1 MSCAGVARPP
11 ATAAGRSGPAEQL
24 IRCAARMDTRPF
36 RLLVFDWDGTLMDS
50 IGTIVDC
57 TLAAFAALDDVSAGD
72 PPAPEQIRECVGLG
86 LVETMQRH
94 FPDWDDV
101 LSARLVDNY
110 RRLWRADYKDR
121 VALFPGSFAVVEGL
135 HAAGYLLGVATA
147 KGRAGLERELDATGL
162 RPFFHATR
170 TVDEAPSK
178 PAPGMLLGLFAELG
192 VRATEAVMIG
202 DTSFDLEMAGNA
214 GCAGVGV
221 LSGGQRLEHLAPH
234 RPLAVLP
241 SVRELP
247 AWLGRFGPLGRLAD
261 PVRPNEPALQP

>member
-1 MSCAGVARPP
+1 
-11 ATAAGRSGPAEQL
+11 
-24 IRCAARMDTRPF
+24 MDTRNF

-57 TLAAFAALDDVSAGD
+57 TMAAFAALDDVPAGD
-72 PPAPEQIRECVGLG
+72 RLKPEQVRECIGLG
-86 LVETMQRH
+86 LAETMQRH
-94 FPDWDDV
+94 FPSWDEV

-121 VALFPGSFAVVEGL
+121 VALFPGSFAVVEEL

-162 RPFFHATR
+162 RRYFHATR

-178 PAPGMLLGLFAELG
+178 PAPGMLFGLFEELG
-192 VRATEAVMIG
+192 VAAAEALMIG
-202 DTSFDLEMAGNA
+202 DTSFDLEMATNA
-214 GCAGVGV
+214 GCRGIGV
-221 LSGGQRLEHLAPH
+221 LSGGQRLEHLMPH
-234 RPLAVLP
+234 RPVAVLA

-247 AWLGRFGPLGRLAD
+247 DWLAE
-261 PVRPNEPALQP
+261 PVRPLQPARQR

>member
-1 MSCAGVARPP
+1 
-11 ATAAGRSGPAEQL
+11 
-24 IRCAARMDTRPF
+24 MDTRPF

-57 TLAAFAALDDVSAGD
+57 TLAAFAGIEEVER
-72 PPAPEQIRECVGLG
+72 PAPEQIRECIGLG

-94 FPDWDDV
+94 FPGWDEA
-101 LSARLVDNY
+101 LSDRLVDNY

-121 VALFPGSFAVVEGL
+121 VTLFPESFAIVEEL
-135 HAAGYLLGVATA
+135 HRDGYLLGVATA

-178 PAPGMLLGLFAELG
+178 PAPGMLLGIFDELG
-192 VRATEAVMIG
+192 VRAADAVMIG
-202 DTSFDLEMAGNA
+202 DTSFDLEMAGSA
-214 GCAGVGV
+214 GCAGIGV

-241 SVRELP
+241 GVRELP
-247 AWLGRFGPLGRLAD
+247 AWLRGRDDAAAAVVAAEAAR
-261 PVRPNEPALQP
+261 E

>member
-1 MSCAGVARPP
+1 
-11 ATAAGRSGPAEQL
+11 
-24 IRCAARMDTRPF
+24 MDTRSF

-57 TLAAFAALDDVSAGD
+57 TMAAFAALDDVPAGD
-72 PPAPEQIRECVGLG
+72 RLTPEQVRECIGLG
-86 LVETMQRH
+86 LAETMQRH
-94 FPDWDDV
+94 FPNWDEG

-110 RRLWRADYKDR
+110 RRLWRAEYKDR
-121 VALFPGSFAVVEGL
+121 VALFPGSFAVVAEL

-178 PAPGMLLGLFAELG
+178 PAPGMLFGLFEELG
-192 VRATEAVMIG
+192 VAAAEALMIG

-214 GCAGVGV
+214 GCRGIGV

-234 RPLAVLP
+234 RPVAVLA

-247 AWLGRFGPLGRLAD
+247 DWLAE
-261 PVRPNEPALQP
+261 PVRPLQPALQH

>member
-1 MSCAGVARPP
+1 
-11 ATAAGRSGPAEQL
+11 
-24 IRCAARMDTRPF
+24 MDTRPF

-57 TLAAFAALDDVSAGD
+57 TLAAFEGIEEVER
-72 PPAPEQIRECVGLG
+72 PAPEQVRECIGLG

-94 FPDWDDV
+94 FPGWDEA
-101 LSARLVDNY
+101 LSDRLVDNY
-110 RRLWRADYKDR
+110 RRLWRSDYKDR
-121 VALFPGSFAVVEGL
+121 VTLFAESFTVIEEL

-178 PAPGMLLGLFAELG
+178 PAPGMLLGLFDELG
-192 VRATEAVMIG
+192 VRASEAVMIG

-214 GCAGVGV
+214 GCAGIGV

-241 SVRELP
+241 GVRELP
-247 AWLGRFGPLGRLAD
+247 AWLRGRNAAAAAVVAAEAAR
-261 PVRPNEPALQP
+261 E

>member
-1 MSCAGVARPP
+1 M
-11 ATAAGRSGPAEQL
+11 
-24 IRCAARMDTRPF
+24 AARNF

-57 TLAAFAALDDVSAGD
+57 TLAAFEGIEAVER
-72 PPAPEQIRECVGLG
+72 PAPEEIRECIGLG

-94 FPDWDDV
+94 FPDWDEA
-101 LSARLVDNY
+101 LSSRLVDNY
-110 RRLWRADYKDR
+110 RRLWRSDYKDR
-121 VALFPGSFAVVEGL
+121 VALFPGSFEIVAEL

-162 RPFFHATR
+162 RPYFHATR

-178 PAPGMLLGLFAELG
+178 PAPGMLLGLFDELG
-192 VRATEAVMIG
+192 VAAAEALMIG

-214 GCAGVGV
+214 GCPGIGV

-234 RPLAVLP
+234 RPLAVLG
-241 SVRELP
+241 SVRDLP
-247 AWLGRFGPLGRLAD
+247 AWLDRAAG
-261 PVRPNEPALQP
+261 

>member
-1 MSCAGVARPP
+1 
-11 ATAAGRSGPAEQL
+11 
-24 IRCAARMDTRPF
+24 MDTRNF

-57 TLAAFAALDDVSAGD
+57 TMAAFEALEDVAVGD
-72 PPAPEQIRECVGLG
+72 RPEPGQIRECIGLG

-94 FPDWDDV
+94 FPNWDDD
-101 LSARLVDNY
+101 LSGRLIDNY
-110 RRLWRADYKDR
+110 RRLWRAEYKDR
-121 VALFPGSFAVVEGL
+121 VALFPGSFAVVQEL

-178 PAPGMLLGLFAELG
+178 PAPGMLLGLFDELG
-192 VRATEAVMIG
+192 VAAADAVMIG

-214 GCAGVGV
+214 GCRGIGV

-234 RPLAVLP
+234 RPVAVLP

-247 AWLGRFGPLGRLAD
+247 AWLGESRR
-261 PVRPNEPALQP
+261 

>member
-1 MSCAGVARPP
+1 MDAR
-11 ATAAGRSGPAEQL
+11 S
-24 IRCAARMDTRPF
+24 F

-57 TLAAFAALDDVSAGD
+57 TLAAFDGLEEVER
-72 PPAPEQIRECVGLG
+72 PAPAQIRECIGLG

-94 FPDWDDV
+94 FPDWDEA
-101 LSARLVDNY
+101 LSARLIDNY
-110 RRLWRADYKDR
+110 RRLWRSEYKDK
-121 VALFPGSFAVVEGL
+121 VALFPGSFAIVEEL

-178 PAPGMLLGLFAELG
+178 PAPGMLFGLFDELG
-192 VRATEAVMIG
+192 VGAGEAVMIG

-214 GCAGVGV
+214 GCAGIGV

-234 RPLAVLP
+234 RPLAILP
-241 SVRELP
+241 SVRDLP
-247 AWLGRFGPLGRLAD
+247 AWLERAAG
-261 PVRPNEPALQP
+261 

>member
-1 MSCAGVARPP
+1 MDAR
-11 ATAAGRSGPAEQL
+11 S
-24 IRCAARMDTRPF
+24 F

-57 TLAAFAALDDVSAGD
+57 TLAAFDGLEEVER
-72 PPAPEQIRECVGLG
+72 PAPAQIRECIGLG

-94 FPDWDDV
+94 FPDWDEA

-110 RRLWRADYKDR
+110 RRLWRSEYKDR
-121 VALFPGSFAVVEGL
+121 VALFPGSFAIVEEL

-178 PAPGMLLGLFAELG
+178 PAPGMLFGLFDELG
-192 VRATEAVMIG
+192 VGAGEAVMIG

-214 GCAGVGV
+214 GCAGIGV

-234 RPLAVLP
+234 RPLAILP
-241 SVRELP
+241 SVRDLP
-247 AWLGRFGPLGRLAD
+247 AWLERAAG
-261 PVRPNEPALQP
+261 

>member
-1 MSCAGVARPP
+1 MDAR
-11 ATAAGRSGPAEQL
+11 S
-24 IRCAARMDTRPF
+24 F

-57 TLAAFAALDDVSAGD
+57 TLAAFDGLEEVER
-72 PPAPEQIRECVGLG
+72 PAPAQIRECIGLG

-94 FPDWDDV
+94 FPDWDEA
-101 LSARLVDNY
+101 LSARLVENY
-110 RRLWRADYKDR
+110 RRLWRSEYKDR
-121 VALFPGSFAVVEGL
+121 VALFPGSFAIVEEL

-178 PAPGMLLGLFAELG
+178 PAPGMLFGLFDELG
-192 VRATEAVMIG
+192 VGAGEAVMIG

-214 GCAGVGV
+214 GCAGIGV

-234 RPLAVLP
+234 RPLAILP
-241 SVRELP
+241 SVRDLP
-247 AWLGRFGPLGRLAD
+247 AWLERAAG
-261 PVRPNEPALQP
+261 

>member
-1 MSCAGVARPP
+1 MDAR
-11 ATAAGRSGPAEQL
+11 AY
-24 IRCAARMDTRPF
+24 

-57 TLAAFAALDDVSAGD
+57 TMAAFDGLEEVER
-72 PPAPEQIRECVGLG
+72 PAPAQIRECIGLG

-94 FPDWDDV
+94 FPDWDEA
-101 LSARLVDNY
+101 LSARLIDNY
-110 RRLWRADYKDR
+110 RRLWRSEYKDR
-121 VALFPGSFAVVEGL
+121 VALFPGSFAIVEEL

-178 PAPGMLLGLFAELG
+178 PAPGMLFGLFDELG
-192 VRATEAVMIG
+192 VGAAEAVMIG

-214 GCAGVGV
+214 GCAGIGV

-234 RPLAVLP
+234 RPLAILP
-241 SVRELP
+241 SVRDLP
-247 AWLGRFGPLGRLAD
+247 AWLERAAG
-261 PVRPNEPALQP
+261 

>member
-1 MSCAGVARPP
+1 
-11 ATAAGRSGPAEQL
+11 
-24 IRCAARMDTRPF
+24 MDTRSF

-57 TLAAFAALDDVSAGD
+57 TMAAFAALDDVPVGD
-72 PPAPEQIRECVGLG
+72 RLTPEQVRECVGLG
-86 LVETMQRH
+86 LAETMQRH
-94 FPDWDDV
+94 FPNWDEV

-110 RRLWRADYKDR
+110 RRLWRAEFKDR
-121 VALFPGSFAVVEGL
+121 VALFPGSFEVVAEL

-147 KGRAGLERELDATGL
+147 KGRAGLERELDATRL

-178 PAPGMLLGLFAELG
+178 PAPGMLFGIFEELG
-192 VRATEAVMIG
+192 VVATEALMIG

-214 GCAGVGV
+214 GCSGLGV
-221 LSGGQRLEHLAPH
+221 LSGGQRLEHLSPH
-234 RPLAVLP
+234 RPVAVLE

-247 AWLGRFGPLGRLAD
+247 DWLGE
-261 PVRPNEPALQP
+261 PVRPFQPALQR

>member
-1 MSCAGVARPP
+1 
-11 ATAAGRSGPAEQL
+11 
-24 IRCAARMDTRPF
+24 MDTRPF

-57 TLAAFAALDDVSAGD
+57 TLAAFEGIEEVER
-72 PPAPEQIRECVGLG
+72 PAPEAIRESIGLG

-94 FPDWDDV
+94 FPGWDEA
-101 LSARLVDNY
+101 LSDRLVDNY

-121 VALFPGSFAVVEGL
+121 VALFPQSFEIVQEL

-178 PAPGMLLGLFAELG
+178 PAPGMLLGLFDELG
-192 VRATEAVMIG
+192 VRAAEAAMIG
-202 DTSFDLEMAGNA
+202 DTSFDLEMAVNA
-214 GCAGVGV
+214 GCAGIGV

-247 AWLGRFGPLGRLAD
+247 AWLGEPARA
-261 PVRPNEPALQP
+261 VRPALQA